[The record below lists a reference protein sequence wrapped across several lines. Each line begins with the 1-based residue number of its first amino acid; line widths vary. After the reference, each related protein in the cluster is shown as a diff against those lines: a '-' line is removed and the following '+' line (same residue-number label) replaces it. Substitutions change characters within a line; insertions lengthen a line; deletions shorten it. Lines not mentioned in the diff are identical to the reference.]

1 MQRTMFTA
9 GAIPYAPF
17 VIVVY
22 VFKVLLLLLYY
33 TAATGNVM
41 RSDRM

>member
-9 GAIPYAPF
+9 GAVPYAPF

-22 VFKVLLLLLYY
+22 VLKVLFLLYY
-33 TAATGNVM
+33 TAATGNVV